1 MPRFSIR
8 NPYFII
14 VVCLVLLV
22 IGVTSL
28 ARMPVD
34 LFPAINLP
42 EVVVATFYSGMPPQ
56 DIETDIT
63 DPLERFFT
71 LASGIDHMESRSL
84 LGVSIIRVYF
94 QPGTNADADVTELSN
109 LALADLKRL
118 PPGTLPP
125 VVLKFDASSLP
136 VALVTVKGE
145 GLNETQL
152 HDYAQFQIRNQ
163 IAVVPGA
170 EIPPPFGGQ
179 YRQIMV
185 YVDPYKLLSR
195 QLSPMD
201 VVGAVNNSNLIL
213 PAGDVKIGLDDYYVY
228 SNSLV
233 DTMKQLGEVP
243 VKTVKDAWVSVND
256 IGKAEDSHQI
266 QYNVVRV
273 DSQRS
278 CYIPIMKQGGNTNTI
293 DVVNGIRAL
302 VGHLYDIPKQMV
314 ANVVFDQSVYVKEA
328 IKTVLHEGLLG
339 LILTSLMILIF
350 LGSLRATS
358 AVLLSIP
365 LSALATFVVL
375 FMMGSTVNTMIL
387 GGLALAFSR
396 VIDNS
401 VISLENIYR
410 HLEMGAAPMVAA
422 EVGGAEVNLA
432 VLAATLVDVVDFFP
446 VVFLYGVAK
455 FLFSALALA
464 FCLSL
469 LASFVVAMTVIPL
482 FCSRFLKAVPHVEK
496 HSHADEEYEVEPT
509 EPESRSRWDRFN
521 ARFNQCFNKVLDFYE
536 LWVRRALKR
545 PGLTVAALGGI
556 FLASLAI
563 YPLLGLAFFPQT
575 DAGQFT
581 INLKVPT
588 GTRIENTEQY
598 VAKVEDL
605 IRHEVDPKD
614 LKMVVSNIGVVP
626 DFSSLYTTNAGSYT
640 ATLQVALNEP
650 HRLSSFEYMD
660 RVEKRIASEHPDI
673 RTFFS
678 SGSMVDA
685 ILNMGMPAP
694 IDIQVSGPAL
704 HQIYGVAQELAGRI
718 QQVPGVG
725 EIYIPQDMN
734 YPALQLDVDRIHAAE
749 LGLTQKDVVDNVIT
763 ALNSNY
769 MIAPNYWVDRKSG
782 NDYYL
787 TVQYFEHGPGAIHDM
802 TDIGQ
807 IPLRSQPKNKTESAL
822 GSLNCGPIGLAGLP
836 MRSDWSVP
844 KSEPILHPSPSR
856 AMWGCNQNS
865 SGATIA
871 TSGGERPVTVLGNVV
886 KVNYTQTPTEVDHY
900 QIQRVIDLYVTPSGE
915 DLGRVTHA
923 IQEIVDKGHL
933 PANVRVNLRGMV
945 EGMNASFKS
954 FGLGFLLSFVLL
966 FLILTA
972 QFKSFIDPLLI
983 MLAIP
988 MGFVGVLIILPL
1000 THSTLN
1006 VMSLMGVLM
1015 LVGIA
1020 DSNSILIVDFAHNLE
1035 RQGMSPLDAVITACR
1050 VRLRPILMTS
1060 LATIIGMI
1068 PMAIKL
1074 GTGAEQYAPMARAI
1088 IGGLASS
1095 VLLTIFIVPAAY
1107 LLVYGRGKKESVEGV
1122 VVEPA
1127 R

>member
-1 MPRFSIR
+1 MPGFSIR
-8 NPYFII
+8 NPYFVI
-14 VVCLVLLV
+14 VICLVLLV

-28 ARMPVD
+28 WRMPVD
-34 LFPAINLP
+34 LFPPINLP
-42 EVVVATFYSGMPPQ
+42 EVVVATFYSGMPPE
-56 DIETDIT
+56 DVETDIT

-71 LASGIDHMESRSL
+71 LAAGVDHMESRSL
-84 LGVSIIRVYF
+84 LGVSIIKVYF
-94 QPGTNADADVTELSN
+94 QPGTNPDADVTELSN

-145 GLNETQL
+145 GLTETQL

-163 IAVVPGA
+163 ITVVPGSS
-170 EIPPPFGGQ
+170 IPGVFGGI

-201 VVGAVNNSNLIL
+201 VVGAVNDSNLIL
-213 PAGDVKIGLDDYYVY
+213 PAGDVKMGPYDYFVY

-233 DTMKQLGEVP
+233 DNMDQLSQVP
-243 VKTVKDAWVSVND
+243 VKVNGHSWVTVSD
-256 IGKAEDSHQI
+256 IGKAEDAHQI
-266 QYNVVRV
+266 QYNIVRI
-273 DSQRS
+273 DGQKSA
-278 CYIPIMKQGGNTNTI
+278 YIPIMKQGGDTNTI
-293 DVVNGIRAL
+293 AVVDGVRQLIK
-302 VGHLYDIPKQMV
+302 HLYDIPKNMV
-314 ANVVFDQSVYVKEA
+314 TGIVFDQSVYVREA
-328 IKTVLHEGLLG
+328 IHTVLHEGFLG

-350 LGSLRATS
+350 LGSFRATS

-365 LSALATFVVL
+365 LSALAAFVVL
-375 FMMGSTVNTMIL
+375 ALMGSTVNTMIL
-387 GGLALAFSR
+387 GGMALAFSR

-446 VVFLYGVAK
+446 VVFLYGVSK

-469 LASFVVAMTVIPL
+469 MASFVVAMTVIPL
-482 FCSRFLKAVPHVEK
+482 FCSRFLKAVPHSAHQK
-496 HSHADEEYEVEPT
+496 HNGNKKEDEYEIEPT
-509 EPESRSRWDRFN
+509 EPISTSWMDKFN
-521 ARFNQCFNKVLDFYE
+521 ARFNQMFNRILDYYE
-536 LWVRRALKR
+536 YWVRRAVQR
-545 PGLTVAALGGI
+545 PGLTVLILSGV

-563 YPLLGLAFFPQT
+563 YPLLGLAFFPKT

-588 GTRIENTEQY
+588 GTRIEVTDQY
-598 VAKVEDL
+598 VAKVEEL
-605 IRHEVDPKD
+605 IRHTVEPRD
-614 LKMVVSNIGVVP
+614 LKRIVSNIGVVP
-626 DFSSLYTTNAGSYT
+626 DFSSLYTANAGPYT
-640 ATLQVALNEP
+640 ATVQVQLNEP

-660 RVEKRIASEHPDI
+660 RVQKNMSSQFPDI

-685 ILNMGMPAP
+685 ILNMGKSAP
-694 IDIQVSGPAL
+694 IDVQVSSSDL
-704 HQIYGVAQELAGRI
+704 DQIYGIAQNLAARI
-718 QQVPGVG
+718 PQIHGVG
-725 EIYIPQDMN
+725 QVYVPQDMD
-734 YPALQLDVDRIHAAE
+734 YPALRLDVDRVHAGE

-769 MIAPNYWVDRKSG
+769 MIAPNYWVDRQSG

-787 TVQYFEHGPGAIHDM
+787 TVQYFEKGHAAIHNM
-802 TDIGQ
+802 TDLGQ
-807 IPLRSQPKNKTESAL
+807 IPLRDPG
-822 GSLNCGPIGLAGLP
+822 GSGGLNCGPSSARPGTAQPSWACGVQG
-836 MRSDWSVP
+836 R
-844 KSEPILHPSPSR
+844 PITVL
-856 AMWGCNQNS
+856 NNV
-865 SGATIA
+865 
-871 TSGGERPVTVLGNVV
+871 VTV
-886 KVNYTQTPTEVDHY
+886 KQIQTPTEVDHY
-900 QIQRVIDLYVTPSGE
+900 QIQRAIDIYVTPKGE
-915 DLGRVTHA
+915 DLGSVSDSIRDILA
-923 IQEIVDKGHL
+923 REAKEGKI
-933 PANVRVNLRGMV
+933 PSNVRVNLRGMV
-945 EGMNASFKS
+945 EGMEASFKS
-954 FGLGFLLSFVLL
+954 FALGFLISFLLL

-972 QFKSFIDPLLI
+972 QFKSFIDPFLI

-1035 RQGMSPLDAVITACR
+1035 RQGLSAVDAVVTACR

-1068 PMAIKL
+1068 PMALKL
-1074 GTGAEQYAPMARAI
+1074 GTGAEQYTPMARAI
-1088 IGGLASS
+1088 IGGLTSS

-1107 LLVYGRGKKESVEGV
+1107 LLVYGKRNPQNM
-1122 VVEPA
+1122 PA
-1127 R
+1127 VITENAQ

>member
-1 MPRFSIR
+1 MPGFSIR
-8 NPYFII
+8 NPYFI
-14 VVCLVLLV
+14 VVICLVLLV

-34 LFPAINLP
+34 LFPPINLP
-42 EVVVATFYSGMPPQ
+42 EVVVATFYSGMPPE

-71 LASGIDHMESRSL
+71 LASGVDHMESRSL
-84 LGVSIIRVYF
+84 LGVSIIKVYF
-94 QPGTNADADVTELSN
+94 QPGTSPDADVTELSN

-152 HDYAQFQIRNQ
+152 HDFAQFQIRNQ

-170 EIPPPFGGQ
+170 EIPGVFGGT

-185 YVDPYKLLSR
+185 YVDPYKLSSR

-201 VVGAVNNSNLIL
+201 VVGAVNDSNLIL
-213 PAGDVKIGLDDYYVY
+213 PAGDVKMGPYDYFVY

-233 DTMKQLGEVP
+233 DNMDQLGKVP
-243 VKTVKDAWVSVND
+243 LKVNGHSWVTVND
-256 IGKAEDSHQI
+256 VGKAEDAHGI
-266 QYNVVRV
+266 QTNVVRI
-273 DSQRS
+273 DGQRS
-278 CYIPIMKQGGNTNTI
+278 AYIPIMKQGGDTNTI
-293 DVVNGIRAL
+293 AVVNGVRELIK
-302 VGHLYDIPKQMV
+302 HLYDIPKQMV
-314 ANVVFDQSVYVKEA
+314 TSIVFDQSVYVKEA

-339 LILTSLMILIF
+339 LVLTTLMILIF
-350 LGSLRATS
+350 LGSFRATS

-365 LSALATFVVL
+365 LSALAAFVVL
-375 FMMGSTVNTMIL
+375 ALMGGTINTMIL
-387 GGLALAFSR
+387 GGMALAFSR

-410 HLEMGAAPMVAA
+410 HLEMGAAPAVAA
-422 EVGGAEVNLA
+422 EVGGSEVSLA

-482 FCSRFLKAVPHVEK
+482 FCSRFLKAVPHAAAHENQ
-496 HSHADEEYEVEPT
+496 EYEVEPT
-509 EPESRSRWDRFN
+509 TAVTQSWMDRFN
-521 ARFNQCFNKVLDFYE
+521 ARFNRKFNKVLDYYE
-536 LWVRRALKR
+536 YWVRRAIQR
-545 PGLTVAALGGI
+545 PGLTVLILSGV

-563 YPLLGLAFFPQT
+563 YPLLGLAFFPKT

-581 INLKVPT
+581 INVKVPT
-588 GTRIENTEQY
+588 GTRIEMTDQY
-598 VAKVEDL
+598 IAKIEDL
-605 IRHEVDPKD
+605 IRNAVEPRD
-614 LKMVVSNIGVVP
+614 LRRIVSNIGVVP
-626 DFSSLYTTNAGSYT
+626 DFSSLYTTNSGPYT
-640 ATLQVALNEP
+640 ATVQVQLNDS
-650 HRLSSFEYMD
+650 HRRSSFEYMD
-660 RVEKRIASEHPDI
+660 VVQKRMASQFPDV

-694 IDIQVSGPAL
+694 IDVQVSSPNLEEINGIAQNLAAKIRHL
-704 HQIYGVAQELAGRI
+704 H
-718 QQVPGVG
+718 GVG
-725 EIYIPQDMN
+725 QVYVPQDMN
-734 YPALQLDVDRIHAAE
+734 YPALQLDVDRVHAGE

-787 TVQYFEHGPGAIHDM
+787 TVQFFEKGQAAIHNMADL
-802 TDIGQ
+802 GQ
-807 IPLRSQPKNKTESAL
+807 IPLRDPSSTPSM
-822 GSLNCGPIGLAGLP
+822 NCGPSGPARLGNGQPSWACS
-836 MRSDWSVP
+836 SD
-844 KSEPILHPSPSR
+844 
-856 AMWGCNQNS
+856 G
-865 SGATIA
+865 
-871 TSGGERPVTVLGNVV
+871 RPTTVLNNVV
-886 KVNYTQTPTEVDHY
+886 SVQQVQTPTEVDHY
-900 QIQRVIDLYVTPSGE
+900 QIQRVVDIYVTPAGE
-915 DLGRVTHA
+915 DLGKVTSA
-923 IQEIVDKGHL
+923 IRDILGKSEFPG
-933 PANVRVNLRGMV
+933 NVRVNLRGMV
-945 EGMNASFKS
+945 QGMEASFKS
-954 FGLGFLLSFVLL
+954 FAFGFLISFLLL

-972 QFKSFIDPLLI
+972 QFKSFVDPFLI

-1035 RQGMSPLDAVITACR
+1035 KQGLSPSDAVITACR

-1068 PMAIKL
+1068 PMALKF
-1074 GTGAEQYAPMARAI
+1074 GTGAEQYAPMAKAI
-1088 IGGLASS
+1088 IGGLTSS

-1107 LLVYGRGKKESVEGV
+1107 LLVYGKRGEKNP
-1122 VVEPA
+1122 PA
-1127 R
+1127 PPQEAQA

>member
-1 MPRFSIR
+1 MPGFSIR

-14 VVCLVLLV
+14 VICLALLV

-28 ARMPVD
+28 SRMPVD
-34 LFPAINLP
+34 LFPPINLP
-42 EVVVATFYSGMPPQ
+42 EVVVATFYSGMPPE

-71 LASGIDHMESRSL
+71 LASGVDHMESRSL

-94 QPGTNADADVTELSN
+94 QPSTNPDADVSQLSN

-136 VALVTVKGE
+136 VALVTVEGE
-145 GLNETQL
+145 GLNQTQL

-170 EIPPPFGGQ
+170 EIPGVFGGI

-185 YVDPYKLLSR
+185 YVDPYKLASR
-195 QLSPMD
+195 QLSVMD
-201 VVGAVNNSNLIL
+201 VVSAVNNANLIL
-213 PAGDVKIGLDDYYVY
+213 PAGDVKMGPYDYFVY

-233 DTMKQLGEVP
+233 DNMKQLGEVP
-243 VKTVKDAWVSVND
+243 LKVKGKSWVTVDD

-266 QYNVVRV
+266 QYNIVRI
-273 DSQRS
+273 DGQKSA
-278 CYIPIMKQGGNTNTI
+278 YIPIMKQGGDSNTI
-293 DVVNGIRAL
+293 AVVNGVRQLIT
-302 VGHLYDIPKQMV
+302 HLYDIPKQMKTSI
-314 ANVVFDQSVYVKEA
+314 VFDQSVFVKEA
-328 IKTVLHEGLLG
+328 IHTVLHEGALG

-350 LGSLRATS
+350 LGSFRATS

-365 LSALATFVVL
+365 ISALAAFVVL
-375 FMMGSTVNTMIL
+375 AMLGGTVNTMIL
-387 GGLALAFSR
+387 GGMALAFSR

-410 HLEMGAAPMVAA
+410 HLEMGTAPMIAA
-422 EVGGAEVNLA
+422 EIGGSEVSLA

-482 FCSRFLKAVPHVEK
+482 FCSRFLKAVPHIPE
-496 HSHADEEYEVEPT
+496 STNRGGGYDVEPNKAADQ
-509 EPESRSRWDRFN
+509 SWLDRFN
-521 ARFNQCFNKVLDFYE
+521 THFNRHFNKLLDFYE
-536 LWVRRALKR
+536 RSVRRALQR
-545 PGLTVAALGGI
+545 PGLTVALLSGL
-556 FLASLAI
+556 FVLSLAI
-563 YPLLGLAFFPQT
+563 YPLLGLAFFPKT

-581 INLKVPT
+581 ISLKVPT
-588 GTRIENTEQY
+588 GTRIEVTNEY
-598 VAKVEDL
+598 IAKVEDL
-605 IRHEVDPKD
+605 IRREVDPKD
-614 LKMVVSNIGVVP
+614 LKRIVSNIGVVP
-626 DFSSLYTTNAGSYT
+626 DFSALYTTNSGPYT
-640 ATLQVALNEP
+640 ATVQVALNQP
-650 HRLSSFEYMD
+650 HTLSSFAYMD
-660 RVEKRIASEHPDI
+660 LVQKAMASQFPDI
-673 RTFFS
+673 RTFLS

-694 IDIQVSGPAL
+694 IDVQVSSPDL
-704 HQIYGVAQELAGRI
+704 QEIYGIAQHLSNRFREI
-718 QQVPGVG
+718 HGVG
-725 EIYIPQDMN
+725 QIYIPQDMN
-734 YPALQLDVDRIHAAE
+734 YPALRLDVNRVHAGE

-787 TVQYFEHGPGAIHDM
+787 TVQYFEHGDAAIHNM
-802 TDIGQ
+802 TDLGQ
-807 IPLRSQPKNKTESAL
+807 IPLRDAN
-822 GSLNCGPIGLAGLP
+822 GDSLSCGPSGTP
-836 MRSDWSVP
+836 
-844 KSEPILHPSPSR
+844 PSPGGQPAWACNGSR
-856 AMWGCNQNS
+856 PTTALS
-865 SGATIA
+865 
-871 TSGGERPVTVLGNVV
+871 NVV
-886 KVNYTQTPTEVDHY
+886 NVHEVMTPTEVDHY
-900 QIQRVIDLYVTPSGE
+900 QIQRAIDIYVTPSGE
-915 DLGRVTHA
+915 DLGRVTSA
-923 IQEIVDKGHL
+923 VRDILSKEKIPG
-933 PANVRVNLRGMV
+933 NVRVNLRGMV
-945 EGMNASFKS
+945 QGMEASFKS
-954 FGLGFLLSFVLL
+954 FGLGFLISFVLL

-972 QFKSFIDPLLI
+972 QFKSFIDPFLI

-988 MGFVGVLIILPL
+988 MGFVGVLLILPL

-1035 RQGMSPLDAVITACR
+1035 RQGLSPADAVITACR

-1068 PMAIKL
+1068 PMALKL
-1074 GTGAEQYAPMARAI
+1074 GTGAEQYTPMARAI
-1088 IGGLASS
+1088 IGGLTSS

-1107 LLVYGRGKKESVEGV
+1107 LLVYGKRGPGNSGTKNGANPTP
-1122 VVEPA
+1122 EPA
-1127 R
+1127 V

>member
-1 MPRFSIR
+1 MPGFSIR

-14 VVCLVLLV
+14 VIGLVLLV
-22 IGVTSL
+22 IGVTSI
-28 ARMPVD
+28 ARMPID
-34 LFPAINLP
+34 LFPPINLP
-42 EVVVATFYSGMPPQ
+42 EVVVATFYSGMPPE
-56 DIETDIT
+56 DVETDIT

-71 LASGIDHMESRSL
+71 LAAGVDHSESRSM

-94 QPGTNADADVTELSN
+94 QPGTNPDADVTELSN

-170 EIPPPFGGQ
+170 EIPGVFGGT

-195 QLSPMD
+195 QLSLMD
-201 VVGAVNNSNLIL
+201 VVGAVNDANLIL
-213 PAGDVKIGLDDYYVY
+213 PAGDVKMGPYDYFVY

-233 DTMKQLGEVP
+233 DSMDQLGQVP
-243 VKTVKDAWVSVND
+243 LKVKGHSWVTVSDV
-256 IGKAEDSHQI
+256 GKAEDAHQI
-266 QYNVVRV
+266 QTNVVRIDGQKSV
-273 DSQRS
+273 
-278 CYIPIMKQGGNTNTI
+278 YIPVMKQGGDTNTI
-293 DVVNGIRAL
+293 AVVDGLRAL
-302 VGHLYDIPKQMV
+302 TKHLYDIPKQMTTSI
-314 ANVVFDQSVYVKEA
+314 VFDQSVYVKEA
-328 IKTVLHEGLLG
+328 IKTVLHEGFLG
-339 LILTSLMILIF
+339 LILTSLMILMF
-350 LGSLRATS
+350 LGSFRATS

-365 LSALATFVVL
+365 LSALAAFVVL
-375 FMMGSTVNTMIL
+375 ALMGGTVNTMIL
-387 GGLALAFSR
+387 GGMALAFSR

-410 HLEMGAAPMVAA
+410 HLEMGAAPIVAA

-446 VVFLYGVAK
+446 VIFLYGVAK

-482 FCSRFLKAVPHVEK
+482 FCSRFLKAVPHAAE
-496 HSHADEEYEVEPT
+496 HRHEEYEI
-509 EPESRSRWDRFN
+509 EPEKAVSQAWMDRFN
-521 ARFNQCFNKVLDFYE
+521 ARFNRMFNKILDYYE
-536 LWVRRALKR
+536 HWVRRALQR
-545 PGLTVAALGGI
+545 PGLTVAALSGV
-556 FLASLAI
+556 FVLSLAI
-563 YPLLGLAFFPQT
+563 YPLLGLAFFPKT

-581 INLKVPT
+581 INMKVPT
-588 GTRIENTEQY
+588 GSRIEVTDEY
-598 VAKVEDL
+598 VARVEDL
-605 IRHEVDPKD
+605 IRHTVEAKD
-614 LKMVVSNIGVVP
+614 LKLIVSNIGVVP
-626 DFSSLYTTNAGSYT
+626 DFSALYTTNAGAYT
-640 ATLQVALNEP
+640 ATVQVQLNDS
-650 HRLSSFEYMD
+650 HHLSSFDYMD
-660 RVEKRIASEHPDI
+660 RVQKRMADQFPDI

-685 ILNMGMPAP
+685 ILNSGMPAP
-694 IDIQVSGPAL
+694 IDVQVSSPNL
-704 HQIYGVAQELAGRI
+704 KQIYDIAQNLATQIR
-718 QQVPGVG
+718 QVRGVG
-725 EIYIPQDMN
+725 QVYIPQDMN
-734 YPALQLDVDRIHAAE
+734 YPGLRLDVDRVHAGE

-787 TVQYFEHGPGAIHDM
+787 TVQFFEKGQSAIHNMADL
-802 TDIGQ
+802 GQ
-807 IPLRSQPKNKTESAL
+807 IPLRDPGDGGGIS
-822 GSLNCGPIGLAGLP
+822 CGPTGAARPGGSSP
-836 MRSDWSVP
+836 AWACGGQGR
-844 KSEPILHPSPSR
+844 PI
-856 AMWGCNQNS
+856 
-865 SGATIA
+865 
-871 TSGGERPVTVLGNVV
+871 TVLNNVV
-886 KVNYTQTPTEVDHY
+886 NIKQIQTPTEVDHY
-900 QIQRVIDLYVTPSGE
+900 QIQRAMDVYVTPAGE
-915 DLGRVTHA
+915 DLGRVTDSIRDILA
-923 IQEIVDKGHL
+923 KTNIPG
-933 PANVRVNLRGMV
+933 NVRVNLRGMV
-945 EGMNASFKS
+945 QGMEASFKS
-954 FGLGFLLSFVLL
+954 FGLGFLISFILL

-972 QFKSFIDPLLI
+972 QFKSFIDPFLI

-988 MGFVGVLIILPL
+988 MGFIGVLIILPL

-1035 RQGMSPLDAVITACR
+1035 RQGLSPADAVVTACR

-1068 PMAIKL
+1068 PLALRL
-1074 GTGAEQYAPMARAI
+1074 GTGAEQYTPMARAI
-1088 IGGLASS
+1088 IGGLTSS

-1107 LLVYGRGKKESVEGV
+1107 LLVYGRKQPATETVPT
-1122 VVEPA
+1122 EPA
-1127 R
+1127 E

>member
-1 MPRFSIR
+1 MPGFSIR
-8 NPYFII
+8 NPYFVI
-14 VVCLVLLV
+14 VVCLALVV
-22 IGVTSL
+22 IGITSL
-28 ARMPVD
+28 VRMPVD
-34 LFPAINLP
+34 LFPTINLP

-94 QPGTNADADVTELSN
+94 QPGTSADADVTELSN

-136 VALVTVKGE
+136 VALVTVNGE

-170 EIPPPFGGQ
+170 VIPPPFGGKN
-179 YRQIMV
+179 RQIMV

-201 VVGAVNNSNLIL
+201 VVDAVNESNLIL
-213 PAGDVKIGLDDYYVY
+213 PAGDVKMGPYDYFVY

-233 DTMKQLGEVP
+233 DNMKELGDVP
-243 VKTVKDAWVSVND
+243 LRTKGNSWVTVND
-256 IGKAEDSHQI
+256 VGKAEDANQI
-266 QYNVVRV
+266 QYNVVRI
-273 DSQRS
+273 DGQRS
-278 CYIPIMKQGGNTNTI
+278 CYIPIMKQGGDTNTI
-293 DVVNGIRAL
+293 QVVNGVRDLIH
-302 VGHLYDIPKQMV
+302 HLFDIPQQMTTSI
-314 ANVVFDQSVYVKEA
+314 VFDQSVYVKEA
-328 IKTVLHEGLLG
+328 IRTVLHEGALG

-350 LGSLRATS
+350 LGSFRATS

-365 LSALATFVVL
+365 LSALAAFVAL
-375 FMMGSTVNTMIL
+375 YMMGSTINTMIL

-482 FCSRFLKAVPHVEK
+482 FCSRFLKAVPHAAEQQEK
-496 HSHADEEYEVEPT
+496 HEEYEIEPT
-509 EPESRSRWDRFN
+509 HAARHSWWDRFN
-521 ARFNQCFNKVLDFYE
+521 AGFNRQFNKLLDFYE
-536 LWVRRALKR
+536 HWVRRALRR
-545 PGLTVAALGGI
+545 PGLTVAALGGL
-556 FLASLAI
+556 FVLSLAI
-563 YPLLGLAFFPQT
+563 YPLLGLAFFPRT

-581 INLKVPT
+581 INVKVPT
-588 GTRIENTEQY
+588 GTRIEVTEQY
-598 VAKVEDL
+598 VSKVEDL
-605 IRHEVDPKD
+605 IRHEIRPGD
-614 LKMVVSNIGVVP
+614 LKRIVSNLGVSP
-626 DFSSLYTTNAGSYT
+626 DFSSLYTTNAGPYT
-640 ATLQVALNEP
+640 ATVQVALSDS
-650 HRLSSFEYMD
+650 HKVSSYDYMD
-660 RVEKRIASEHPDI
+660 RVRDQITKQYPDI

-678 SGSMVDA
+678 SGSMVDS
-685 ILNMGMPAP
+685 ILNSGMPAP
-694 IDIQVSGPAL
+694 IDIQVSSPDL
-704 HQIYGVAQELAGRI
+704 NRIYDVAQDLATKIRK
-718 QQVPGVG
+718 VHGVG

-734 YPALQLDVDRIHAAE
+734 YPALRLDVDRVHAAE
-749 LGLTQKDVVDNVIT
+749 LGLTQKTVVDNVIT
-763 ALNSNY
+763 SLNSNY

-787 TVQYFEHGPGAIHDM
+787 TVQYFENGHPAIHNM
-802 TDIGQ
+802 TDLGQ
-807 IPLRSQPKNKTESAL
+807 IPLRTQSGQDPDVHCGVSSPTEHGSVNPAWTCGTDMGQPS
-822 GSLNCGPIGLAGLP
+822 
-836 MRSDWSVP
+836 
-844 KSEPILHPSPSR
+844 SR
-856 AMWGCNQNS
+856 
-865 SGATIA
+865 T
-871 TSGGERPVTVLGNVV
+871 RPVTVLDNVV
-886 KVNYTQTPTEVDHY
+886 NVKHVLTPTEIDHY
-900 QIQRVIDLYVTPSGE
+900 QIQRVIDVYVTPAGE
-915 DLGRVTHA
+915 DLGKVTSQ
-923 IQEIVDKGHL
+923 IQDIINHTQR
-933 PANVRVNLRGMV
+933 PANIRVNLRGMV
-945 EGMNASFKS
+945 QGMNASFKS

-972 QFKSFIDPLLI
+972 QFKSFIDPFLI

-988 MGFVGVLIILPL
+988 MGFIGVLLILPL

-1035 RQGMSPLDAVITACR
+1035 REGLSPADAVITACR

-1068 PMAIKL
+1068 PMALKL
-1074 GTGAEQYAPMARAI
+1074 GTGAEQYTPMARAI
-1088 IGGLASS
+1088 IGGLTSS

-1107 LLVYGRGKKESVEGV
+1107 LLVYGRRKQTAEVPETH
-1122 VVEPA
+1122 A
-1127 R
+1127 

>member
-14 VVCLVLLV
+14 VLCLGLLVL
-22 IGVTSL
+22 GVTSI

-34 LFPAINLP
+34 LFPPINLP
-42 EVVVATFYSGMPPQ
+42 EVVVATFYSGMPPE
-56 DIETDIT
+56 DIEFDIT

-71 LASGIDHMESRSL
+71 LAAGVDHMESRSM
-84 LGVSIIRVYF
+84 LGVSIIQVYF
-94 QPGTNADADVTELSN
+94 QPGTNADTDVSELSN

-145 GLNETQL
+145 GLNQTQL

-170 EIPPPFGGQ
+170 EIPGVFGGV

-195 QLSPMD
+195 QLSLMD
-201 VVGAVNNSNLIL
+201 VVNSVNTSNLIL
-213 PAGDVKIGLDDYYVY
+213 PAGDVRMGPYDYFVY

-233 DTMKQLGEVP
+233 DNMKQLNQVP
-243 VKTVKDAWVSVND
+243 IKVRGHSWVTVDDV
-256 IGKAEDSHQI
+256 GKAEDSHQI
-266 QYNVVRV
+266 QYNEVRI
-273 DSQRS
+273 DGQKSA
-278 CYIPIMKQGGNTNTI
+278 YIPIMKQGGDTNTI
-293 DVVNGIRAL
+293 AVVDGVRQLIKN
-302 VGHLYDIPKQMV
+302 LYDIPKQMV
-314 ANVVFDQSVYVKEA
+314 TSIVFDQSVYVKEA
-328 IKTVLHEGLLG
+328 IRTVLHEGFLG

-350 LGSLRATS
+350 LGSFRATS

-365 LSALATFVVL
+365 LSALAAFVVL
-375 FMMGSTVNTMIL
+375 ALMGNTVNTMIL
-387 GGLALAFSR
+387 GGMALAFSR

-410 HLEMGAAPMVAA
+410 HLEMGAVPTVAA

-482 FCSRFLKAVPHVEK
+482 FCSRFLKAIPHAAHE
-496 HSHADEEYEVEPT
+496 HQQTQGYEIEHTTP
-509 EPESRSRWDRFN
+509 SDQSWMDRFN
-521 ARFNQCFNKVLDFYE
+521 ARFNRMFNKVLDYYE
-536 LWVRRALKR
+536 YWVRRALQR
-545 PGLTVAALGGI
+545 PGLTVAVLSGV
-556 FLASLAI
+556 FVTSLAI
-563 YPLLGLAFFPQT
+563 YPLVGLAFFPKT

-581 INLKVPT
+581 INVKVPT
-588 GTRIENTEQY
+588 GTRLEVTDQYIE
-598 VAKVEDL
+598 KVEDL
-605 IRHEVDPKD
+605 LRNTIEPTD
-614 LKMVVSNIGVVP
+614 LKRIVSNIGVVP
-626 DFSSLYTTNAGSYT
+626 DFSALYTTNAGPYT
-640 ATLQVALNEP
+640 ATVQVQLTPE
-650 HRLSSFEYMD
+650 HKLSSFEYMD
-660 RVEKRIASEHPDI
+660 RVQSRMAKQFPDI

-685 ILNMGMPAP
+685 ILNTGKMAP
-694 IDIQVSGPAL
+694 IDVQVSSPDLAQNYNIAQNL
-704 HQIYGVAQELAGRI
+704 ANQIRSI
-718 QQVPGVG
+718 RGVG
-725 EIYIPQDMN
+725 QIYIPQDLD
-734 YPALQLDVDRIHAAE
+734 YPALRLDVDRVHAGE
-749 LGLTQKDVVDNVIT
+749 MGLSQKDVVDNVIT

-769 MIAPNYWVDRKSG
+769 MIAPNYWVDRKTG

-787 TVQYFEHGPGAIHDM
+787 TVQFFEHGQGAIHNIVDL
-802 TDIGQ
+802 GQ
-807 IPLRSQPKNKTESAL
+807 IPIRDPAGAQTM
-822 GSLNCGPIGLAGLP
+822 NCGPGTAPPQPGTSQPAWACNGAG
-836 MRSDWSVP
+836 R
-844 KSEPILHPSPSR
+844 PI
-856 AMWGCNQNS
+856 
-865 SGATIA
+865 
-871 TSGGERPVTVLGNVV
+871 TVLNNVV
-886 KVNYTQTPTEVDHY
+886 NIQQIQTPTEVDHY
-900 QIQRVIDLYVTPSGE
+900 QIQRAIDLYVTPKGE
-915 DLGRVTHA
+915 DLGGVTDSIRNILA
-923 IQEIVDKGHL
+923 QAKL
-933 PANVRVNLRGMV
+933 PGSVRVNLRGMV
-945 EGMNASFKS
+945 QGMEASFKS
-954 FGLGFLLSFVLL
+954 FALGFTISFILLY
-966 FLILTA
+966 LILTA
-972 QFKSFIDPLLI
+972 QFKSFIDPFLI

-988 MGFVGVLIILPL
+988 MGFVGVMIILPL

-1035 RQGMSPLDAVITACR
+1035 KQGLSPADAVITACR

-1068 PMAIKL
+1068 PMALRL
-1074 GTGAEQYAPMARAI
+1074 GTGAEQYTPMARAI
-1088 IGGLASS
+1088 IGGLTSS

-1107 LLVYGRGKKESVEGV
+1107 LLVYGKRRSP
-1122 VVEPA
+1122 PA
-1127 R
+1127 PA

>member
-1 MPRFSIR
+1 MPGFSIR
-8 NPYFII
+8 NPYFI
-14 VVCLVLLV
+14 VVICLTLLV

-28 ARMPVD
+28 SRMPVD
-34 LFPAINLP
+34 LFPPINLP
-42 EVVVATFYSGMPPQ
+42 EVVVATFYSGMPPE

-71 LASGIDHMESRSL
+71 LAAGVDHMESRSM

-94 QPGTNADADVTELSN
+94 QPGTSADADVTELSN

-163 IAVVPGA
+163 IAGVPGA
-170 EIPPPFGGQ
+170 EIPGVFGGT

-185 YVDPYKLLSR
+185 YVDPYKLSSR
-195 QLSPMD
+195 QLSLMD
-201 VVGAVNNSNLIL
+201 VVGAVNDSNLIL
-213 PAGDVKIGLDDYYVY
+213 PAGDVKVGPYDYFVY

-233 DTMKQLGEVP
+233 DNMEQLGKVP
-243 VKTVKDAWVSVND
+243 LKVKGNSWVTVDDV
-256 IGKAEDSHQI
+256 GKAEDAHGI
-266 QYNVVRV
+266 QTNVVRIDGQKSV
-273 DSQRS
+273 
-278 CYIPIMKQGGNTNTI
+278 YIPIMKQGGDTNTI
-293 DVVNGIRAL
+293 AVVDGVRQLIK
-302 VGHLYDIPKQMV
+302 HLYDIPQQMKTSI
-314 ANVVFDQSVYVKEA
+314 VFDQSVYVKEA
-328 IKTVLHEGLLG
+328 IDTVLHEGFLG

-350 LGSLRATS
+350 LGSFRATS

-365 LSALATFVVL
+365 LSALAAFVVL
-375 FMMGSTVNTMIL
+375 AMMGGTVNTMIL
-387 GGLALAFSR
+387 GGMALAFSR

-410 HLEMGAAPMVAA
+410 HLEMGAAPMIAA
-422 EVGGAEVNLA
+422 EVGGSEVALA

-482 FCSRFLKAVPHVEK
+482 FCSRFLKAVAHVQHPAKENG
-496 HSHADEEYEVEPT
+496 YEVEPT
-509 EPESRSRWDRFN
+509 RAEHQSWMERFN
-521 ARFNQCFNKVLDFYE
+521 ARFNRMFNKILDFYE
-536 LWVRRALKR
+536 YWVRRALLR
-545 PGLTVAALGGI
+545 PGLTVLALSAV
-556 FLASLAI
+556 FLISLAI
-563 YPLLGLAFFPQT
+563 YPLLGLAFFPKT

-588 GTRIENTEQY
+588 GTRIEMTDQY

-605 IRHEVDPKD
+605 IRHTVEPKD
-614 LKMVVSNIGVVP
+614 LKRIVSNIGVVP
-626 DFSSLYTTNAGSYT
+626 DFSSLYTTNSGSYT
-640 ATLQVALNEP
+640 ATVQVALNEP
-650 HRLSSFEYMD
+650 HELSSFAYMD
-660 RVEKRIASEHPDI
+660 KVQQAMASQFPDI

-694 IDIQVSGPAL
+694 IDVQVSSPDL
-704 HQIYGVAQELAGRI
+704 HEIYGIAQILAARI
-718 QQVPGVG
+718 REVHGVG
-725 EIYIPQDMN
+725 QIYIPQDMN
-734 YPALQLDVDRIHAAE
+734 YPALRLDVDRVHAGE

-787 TVQYFEHGPGAIHDM
+787 TVQFFEHGEGAIHNM
-802 TDIGQ
+802 TDLGQ
-807 IPLRSQPKNKTESAL
+807 IPLRDPSS
-822 GSLNCGPIGLAGLP
+822 GGDISCGPTGPPQPGTGHSA
-836 MRSDWSVP
+836 WSCGGQG
-844 KSEPILHPSPSR
+844 SR
-856 AMWGCNQNS
+856 P
-865 SGATIA
+865 T
-871 TSGGERPVTVLGNVV
+871 TVLNNVV
-886 KVNYTQTPTEVDHY
+886 NVKQVLTPTEVDHY
-900 QIQRVIDLYVTPSGE
+900 QIQRAIDIYVTPKTE
-915 DLGRVTHA
+915 DLGRVTSA
-923 IQEIVDKGHL
+923 VRDILAKETI

-945 EGMNASFKS
+945 QGMEASFKS
-954 FGLGFLLSFVLL
+954 FALGFLISFLLL

-972 QFKSFIDPLLI
+972 QFKSFIDPFLI

-1000 THSTLN
+1000 TGSTLN

-1035 RQGMSPLDAVITACR
+1035 RQGLAPADAVITACR

-1068 PMAIKL
+1068 PMAMKL
-1074 GTGAEQYAPMARAI
+1074 GTGAEQYAPMAKAI
-1088 IGGLASS
+1088 IGGLTSS

-1107 LLVYGRGKKESVEGV
+1107 LLVYGKRGAEAEEKPAL
-1122 VVEPA
+1122 EPA
-1127 R
+1127 E